1 MEMIS
6 DFFVAR
12 AKNKNLDSFRSLN
25 LKDLKSKQQFRWP
38 YRVRE
43 CNCHPL
49 TTAVL
54 EYVRG

>member
-54 EYVRG
+54 E